1 MHAIVI
7 RRHGGPDVL
16 EPAEIDAPR
25 PGAGEALVRVGA
37 VSVNAFLDVSNRAGA
52 VPFARYDFPHVLGS
66 EHAGTVEGY
75 GPDTEAP
82 LSVGTP
88 VVVRNT
94 VFCLRC
100 DMCRA
105 GSTEACRTLGIIG
118 VTRPGAYAELTTVPV
133 ANLRPL
139 PPGCGPV
146 EATAMAVNGPL
157 GYAQLRAA
165 GIDGAGGDRSG
176 TVLVQGAGSASGSM
190 AAIVAKALGRTVLG
204 TARGAGRA
212 ARLAALPM
220 YDAVVDSTAPDARE
234 RIANLTG
241 GAGVDVVIDN
251 LAAPGLWHLG
261 MDVLAPRGRLVTS
274 GAKFGGTV
282 EVDVRALYTLS
293 KRIIGLRS
301 AAEED
306 HDGFWKLVETASVR
320 PLIDSV
326 LPLDEVADAHR
337 RIEAGANVG
346 RIVLTA

>member
-16 EPAEIDAPR
+16 EPADLARAE
-25 PGAGEALVRVGA
+25 PGVGEALVKVEA

-52 VPFARYDFPHVLGS
+52 VPFARYDFPHILGS
-66 EHAGTVEGY
+66 EHAGTVVGY
-75 GPDTEAP
+75 GPGTQGP

-94 VFCLRC
+94 VFCGQC
-100 DMCRA
+100 DMCTA
-105 GSTEACRTLGIIG
+105 GSAEACRTLGIIG
-118 VTRPGAYAELTTVPV
+118 VNRPGAYAEYTVVPT
-133 ANLRPL
+133 ANLRARPSR
-139 PPGCGPV
+139 CGAI

-157 GYAQLRAA
+157 GYGQLRSA
-165 GIDGAGGDRSG
+165 GIDETR
-176 TVLVQGAGSASGSM
+176 TVLIQGAGSSSGSM
-190 AAIVAKALGRTVLG
+190 AAIVAQALGKTVLG

-234 RIANLTG
+234 QIGALTD

-251 LAAPGLWHLG
+251 LAAPALWQLG
-261 MDVLAPRGRLVTS
+261 MDVLAPHGRIVTS

-282 EVDVRALYTLS
+282 EIDVRTFYTFSRRL
-293 KRIIGLRS
+293 IGLRS
-301 AAEED
+301 ASEQD
-306 HDGFWKLVETASVR
+306 HDAFWKLVETASVQ

-326 LPLDEVADAHR
+326 MPLDAVAQAHR
-337 RIEAGANVG
+337 RIESGENVG
-346 RIVLTA
+346 RVVLTVSD